1 MLQHNTVNPWTKG
14 ISNAEYIISCN
25 ALIIILLRVFI
36 FDIVENK
43 CGLQTIDYH
52 IDIDYY
58 PSLTSYDYTTIQPI
72 SNNMITTL
80 NTTKVIRK

>member
-1 MLQHNTVNPWTKG
+1 MK
-14 ISNAEYIISCN
+14 IYIF
-25 ALIIILLRVFI
+25 VFKE
-36 FDIVENK
+36 FGIVENK
-43 CGLQTIDYH
+43 YGLQTIDYH
-52 IDIDYY
+52 IDIDNGCNLIDIDYY